1 MDKKRKRAG
10 TLFSAAEKKQTLLSF
25 SKKAPTITPAPPVN
39 AFNAVQED
47 ALNEVQ
53 IVEFNA
59 VHTDAV
65 NEVKIVSSDVVHVDA
80 VQMDAVQ
87 VDAVKFENVIDQ
99 NALDVLQPDRPLY
112 DSKLLDTSSRVLV
125 NRQRFENWTSTFQ
138 PVSLDEVVGHS
149 RQKAVLAEWVGD
161 DSRGPL
167 LLHGPVGVGK
177 TLLAQ
182 VVLARLKQ
190 SVVVCNTVEDFEEA
204 LMSKN
209 PVLFDEIDNCDA
221 VMRGR
226 IVAILKKWKAGSS
239 RVIFTA
245 DGATLDRS
253 LKTLQSE
260 CSGGC
265 VRLFPLE
272 QRDLQALSTRL
283 LKRSNGVLPSARV
296 SAVIR
301 ECNGDARKL
310 MVQMELDVRCFD
322 RGMFKLAGGIGDSF
336 LSPWDLASLALQGQL
351 DDPDAGDRLYHS
363 DTFLAP
369 GLLRENYVRA
379 TRSLDAVAE
388 AASLLSDA
396 LVLNENYETLH
407 YSAFLMHRAA
417 ALHCTGCSRLQFP
430 TAAVLPARV
439 RSNASKLKDI
449 STRMEFSGCACDI
462 PTALEIALHG
472 LPGRGKLRAEQLSR
486 HNLTSDDAK
495 LFNSRFVTRD

>member
-1 MDKKRKRAG
+1 MIKKHKSLEELIAMDRKRKKTG
-10 TLFSAAEKKQTLLSF
+10 TFGAEKKQSLLPF
-25 SKKAPTITPAPPVN
+25 SKKAPKPLLPLPKL
-39 AFNAVQED
+39 D
-47 ALNEVQ
+47 A
-53 IVEFNA
+53 
-59 VHTDAV
+59 
-65 NEVKIVSSDVVHVDA
+65 VDA
-80 VQMDAVQ
+80 VDAV
-87 VDAVKFENVIDQ
+87 DAHS
-99 NALDVLQPDRPLY
+99 LDLNKLQPERPLY
-112 DSKLLDTSSRVLV
+112 DAKLLDTSSRVLV
-125 NRQRFENWTSTFQ
+125 NPKRFENWTSTFQ
-138 PVSLDEVVGHS
+138 PRSLAEVVGHV

-182 VVLARLKQ
+182 VVLARLQQ
-190 SVVVCNTVEDFEEA
+190 SVVVCTTVEDFEEA

-239 RVIFTA
+239 RIMFTA

-253 LKTLQSE
+253 LKTLQSA
-260 CSGGC
+260 CAGGC

-272 QRDLQALSTRL
+272 QKDLQALASRL
-283 LKRSNGVLPSARV
+283 LKSSNSVLPSARV
-296 SAVIR
+296 SAVVR

-310 MVQMELDVRCFD
+310 SVQMELDVRCFD
-322 RGMFKLAGGIGDSF
+322 RGIFKLAGGIGDAF
-336 LSPWDLASLALQGQL
+336 PSPWDLASRALEGQL

-379 TRSLDAVAE
+379 TRSLDAVAD
-388 AASLLSDA
+388 AASLFSDA
-396 LVLNENYETLH
+396 LVLNESYEALH
-407 YSAFLMHRAA
+407 YSAFVMHRAA

-430 TAAVLPARV
+430 TAAVLPSRV
-439 RSNASKLKDI
+439 KSNASKLNDV
-449 STRMEFSGCACDI
+449 SSRMGFSGGACDI
-462 PTALEIALHG
+462 PTALEIALHS
-472 LPGRGKLRAEQLSR
+472 LPARGKLRAEQLTR

-495 LFNSRFVTRD
+495 LFNSRFVSRD